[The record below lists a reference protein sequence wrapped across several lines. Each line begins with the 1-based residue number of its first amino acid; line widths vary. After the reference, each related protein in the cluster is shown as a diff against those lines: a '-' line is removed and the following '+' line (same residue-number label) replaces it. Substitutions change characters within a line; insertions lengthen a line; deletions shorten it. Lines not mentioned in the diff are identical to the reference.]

1 MTDGR
6 PSRPLHW
13 RPLAVL
19 LLGAGAALV
28 FIAVLLRNPT
38 PLFLA
43 LPLLLAPVA
52 AGVAGPRTS
61 PPVRISLSVE
71 GAAADV
77 RLSGAVVPE
86 EELDARNLVV
96 ELARPPSLVGDRPP
110 RFDYS
115 ASEVTF
121 RATWTAPEPTI
132 AEIPV
137 PAVLWRDPMGLVERE
152 VVSSASPLVV
162 SRYPPELLRI
172 GTVRLERTTP
182 LPGET
187 RSRRVGES
195 GEFHGIRP
203 ARPGDPPRQINWRAT
218 ARAGRTLANE
228 YDLDKTGDLLILLD
242 ARPTPLG
249 ATVDERLF
257 SVCRA
262 AALGLADSFLR
273 VKSRVGV
280 GVFGEFLDVVPLST
294 GRTQRIRIEAALKQ
308 AHLSSAHAPAER
320 CAVSARRHFPPG
332 LTTVVFS
339 NLADDP
345 SEDLSPYLRRRGFP
359 VVVVSPSPLPLV
371 AAASH
376 LTGEDEALANR
387 IAKLVRRDRVAQAW
401 QESPTIDWD
410 DYWSL
415 GRFVEFV
422 RRPRVRGV
430 G

>member
-1 MTDGR
+1 MTSG
-6 PSRPLHW
+6 PSRPLRW

-19 LLGAGAALV
+19 LLGSGAAMAFV
-28 FIAVLLRNPT
+28 AVLTRNPT

-52 AGVAGPRTS
+52 AALTGPRS
-61 PPVRISLSVE
+61 APPVRLSLSVE
-71 GAAADV
+71 GAAAEV
-77 RLSGAVVPE
+77 RVQGEVVPDPTV
-86 EELDARNLVV
+86 DARNLVV
-96 ELARPPSLVGDRPP
+96 EVRCPPSLLEPRPP
-110 RFDYS
+110 RLEYTT
-115 ASEVTF
+115 SEVGF
-121 RATWTAPEPTI
+121 HADWTAPEPTI

-137 PAVLWRDPMGLVERE
+137 PSVLWRDPMGVVERGTI
-152 VVSSASPLVV
+152 SSAAPVVV

-172 GTVRLERTTP
+172 GSVRLERTTP

-187 RSRRVGES
+187 HSRTVGES
-195 GEFHGIRP
+195 GEFHGIRL
-203 ARPGDPPRQINWRAT
+203 ARPGDHPRQINWRAT

-249 ATVDERLF
+249 RTVDERLF
-257 SVCRA
+257 SISRA
-262 AALGLADSFLR
+262 AALGLSESFLR

-294 GRTQRIRIEAALKQ
+294 GRTQRIRIESAFKG
-308 AHLSSAHAPAER
+308 AHLSSVHAPAER

-339 NLADDP
+339 SLSDET

-359 VVVVSPSPLPLV
+359 AVVVSPSPLPLV

-376 LTGEDEALANR
+376 LSGEDEAIANR
-387 IAKLVRRDRVAQAW
+387 IAKLVRRDRIAQAW
-401 QESPTIDWD
+401 EDSPAIDWD

-415 GRFVEFV
+415 GKFVEFV